1 MKKYCAAVLISLY
14 ALQVAALVTLKKDP
28 VYRDARRNGAQMK
41 IELHIQ
47 DDDGTPVPDAKIKAY
62 LGMNFRPLGTWIDG
76 TTDTNGVFVLEGKTC
91 GDEIEIFV
99 SKNGYYKTFQRLC
112 FAAMGHEHDV
122 KDGKWL
128 PYGETRHLLLRKI
141 HNPSELCKFGFG
153 NGREIPDTN
162 IWVGVDMQQGDFVR
176 PYGTG
181 LRKDFELLVDWDGK
195 PPISSG
201 RCTAVMRFNGQF
213 EGAYLSARA
222 DESEYPYVYEANK
235 DNSYSVVKAFTDKR
249 QKTGQF
255 SGGVLFGR
263 DTVLVTRTRAII
275 DADKRLSSACY
286 GYIHA
291 FDVDASWDG
300 NPTIRLSGVFNPT
313 PNDTNLE
320 PKIDHAR

>member
-1 MKKYCAAVLISLY
+1 MKKQLIFVLFSMLFVSSL
-14 ALQVAALVTLKKDP
+14 ALKEDP
-28 VYRDARRNGAQMK
+28 EYRKSRQNGA
-41 IELHIQ
+41 I
-47 DDDGTPVPDAKIKAY
+47 AKIKLSVSDDYGHLVSNATIRVF
-62 LGMNFRPLGTWIDG
+62 LGMNFRSAGHSISG
-76 TTDTNGVFVLEGKTC
+76 MTDAKGEFLFEGKTC

-222 DESEYPYVYEANK
+222 DESEYPYVYEADK

-263 DTVLVTRTRAII
+263 DTVLVTRTRATI